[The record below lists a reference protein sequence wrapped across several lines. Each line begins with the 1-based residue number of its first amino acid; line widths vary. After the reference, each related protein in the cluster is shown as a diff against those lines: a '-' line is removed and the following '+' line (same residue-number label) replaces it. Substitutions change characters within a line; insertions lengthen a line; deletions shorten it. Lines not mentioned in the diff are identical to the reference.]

1 MSYTSDCGTRYFGN
15 DMFGTVIHESVEG
28 IATVTLNRPVRTNAF
43 NELSGVRRARSS
55 AIRPA

>member
-1 MSYTSDCGTRYFGN
+1 
-15 DMFGTVIHESVEG
+15 MFGTVIHESVEG